1 MPKTFEGL
9 PIDEYV
15 QYVKKNDSN
24 YADALIANFSELDI
38 VKIGAVEN
46 LDFTK
51 SRITVNT
58 DFIKLYHNND
68 LDIYGEVQSICRD
81 KVVFSNES
89 EGQYD
94 AIVFCTGFSMDL
106 PAFADTNF
114 NSPLIANV
122 ASPDIANLWLVGC
135 PAVWGGSP
143 PIAEAQARLIA
154 FAIKHGI
161 ELDELKTIV
170 ANAPNYEQT
179 SDTVALGFKVVEFKG
194 YMNFVEY
201 ICSMQKYRRR
211 EWIID
216 SQSPYFGSYQIHLS

>member
-1 MPKTFEGL
+1 MPTTRFLGGELLRLAEQVWWHGCFRREAPQSAGVGKREAEEAAGR
-9 PIDEYV
+9 V
-15 QYVKKNDSN
+15 
-24 YADALIANFSELDI
+24 DARERGHER
-38 VKIGAVEN
+38 GAA
-46 LDFTK
+46 K
-51 SRITVNT
+51 
-58 DFIKLYHNND
+58 
-68 LDIYGEVQSICRD
+68 
-81 KVVFSNES
+81 KVV
-89 EGQYD
+89 
-94 AIVFCTGFSMDL
+94 TGFSTDL

-122 ASPDIANLWLVGC
+122 ASPDITNLWLVGC

-143 PIAEAQARLIA
+143 PIAEAQAQLIA

-194 YMNFVEY
+194 YTNFVEY
-201 ICSMQKYRRR
+201 ICCMQKYRGR

-216 SQSPYFGSYQIHLS
+216 SQSPYFGSYQIHSY